1 MLSMLCFRFG
11 ILSLYSQ
18 LRDLM
23 EYADQTKNTDLIE
36 VWNQNKE
43 VTYWFFV
50 LFQDNHKIS

>member
-1 MLSMLCFRFG
+1 MLSMLCFCFG

-23 EYADQTKNTDLIE
+23 KYADQTKNADLIE

-43 VTYWFFV
+43 ITNWFFV